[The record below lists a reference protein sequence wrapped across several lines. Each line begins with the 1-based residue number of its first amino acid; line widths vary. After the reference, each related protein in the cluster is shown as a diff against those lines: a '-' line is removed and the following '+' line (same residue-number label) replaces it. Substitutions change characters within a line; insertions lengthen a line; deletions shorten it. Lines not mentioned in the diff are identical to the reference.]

1 MTTAVDTNILIDL
14 FGDDAHYADQ
24 AEELIRAARVRGRII
39 ICVIVY
45 GELVPAFDGKA
56 DLDAALNSIRIDL
69 SPIDDAIAYEAGLR
83 WHQYRQA
90 GGPRTRIL
98 PDFLIGAHALVSA
111 DTFLTRDE
119 GFYRSY
125 FPELQGV

>member
-14 FGDDAHYADQ
+14 FGDDPHYADQ
-24 AEELIRAARVRGRII
+24 AEELIQTARTKGNII
-39 ICVIVY
+39 ICVVVY
-45 GELVPAFDGKA
+45 GELVPAFNSKTE
-56 DLDAALNSIRIDL
+56 LDAALDSLRIRL
-69 SPIDDAIAYEAGLR
+69 SPLDDAIAYEAGLR
-83 WHQYRQA
+83 WRRYREA